1 MSQNGSMSAAITSP
15 APALAAATATSP
27 EPEAKSS
34 TLAAYCG
41 RIVNKAGEAPA
52 ARPAKA

>member
-1 MSQNGSMSAAITSP
+1 
-15 APALAAATATSP
+15 LAAATATSP